1 MTIVKIRSYFFSNKT
16 IKTERTF
23 GQILKQEKQTT
34 QLHPATVG
42 IPMRTRSRGTT

>member
-23 GQILKQEKQTT
+23 GQILKARETNNT
-34 QLHPATVG
+34 ATSSNG
-42 IPMRTRSRGTT
+42 RHSNENA